1 MKRIQIMLE
10 SGTFE
15 GPVTMHSIYSQFR
28 VVRVRREDIKDYAVD
43 MEYPGIY
50 MLLIGTDTVYVGQTA
65 MDTIMNRIT
74 NKHTGTIDASWH
86 TVLAFSCLNSTI
98 SSNEL
103 LYLENAM
110 TEYAHK
116 NYTKCVTTSPSKDK
130 CNATYRKA
138 HYKLNATQIHTCDQY
153 LEDMKYYIERFGETI
168 FDASVSPKII
178 SSDFGIS
185 SSTGS
190 SGSTDDSSTDTDSSP
205 AITGTKEI
213 FYFASPA
220 RGSEGTAEIGIHLG
234 HSKKRPAL
242 LLKGSKVSLEVSD
255 SFAGSASVKALRT
268 QLEKQ
273 GILVNGK
280 LTQDYLFPSQSGA
293 GQFLNGTSFDGNR
306 NWKMA
311 DGTPLKAVLE

>member
-1 MKRIQIMLE
+1 
-10 SGTFE
+10 
-15 GPVTMHSIYSQFR
+15 
-28 VVRVRREDIKDYAVD
+28 
-43 MEYPGIY
+43 
-50 MLLIGTDTVYVGQTA
+50 
-65 MDTIMNRIT
+65 
-74 NKHTGTIDASWH
+74 
-86 TVLAFSCLNSTI
+86 
-98 SSNEL
+98 
-103 LYLENAM
+103 M

-138 HYKLNATQIHTCDQY
+138 HSKLNATQIHTCDQY

-185 SSTGS
+185 SATGS
-190 SGSTDDSSTDTDSSP
+190 SGSAP
-205 AITGTKEI
+205 AITGTKVI
-213 FYFASPA
+213 FYFASPS

-234 HSKKRPAL
+234 HSKKRPAM
-242 LLKGSKVSLEVSD
+242 LLKGSKISLEVSD
-255 SFAGSASVKALRT
+255 SFAGSASVKALRA

>member
-178 SSDFGIS
+178 SSDF
-185 SSTGS
+185 STGS
-190 SGSTDDSSTDTDSSP
+190 NSDFADDGSTP
-205 AITGTKEI
+205 VITGAKEI
-213 FYFASPA
+213 FFFASPA
-220 RGSEGTAEIGIHLG
+220 RGSEGKAEIGIHLG
-234 HSKKRPAL
+234 HSKKRSAL
-242 LLKGSKVSLEVSD
+242 LLKGSEVSLEVSD
-255 SFAGSASVKALRT
+255 SFAGSASVKALRA
-268 QLEKQ
+268 QLEEQ
-273 GILVNGK
+273 GILVDGK

-306 NWKMA
+306 NWKMK
-311 DGTPLKAVLE
+311 DGTPLKEVLE

>member
-43 MEYPGIY
+43 MDYPGIY

-65 MDTIMNRIT
+65 MDTITNRIV

-116 NYTKCVTTSPSKDK
+116 NYTKCVTTSPSRDK
-130 CNATYRKA
+130 CNASYRKA

-153 LEDMKYYIERFGETI
+153 LDDMKYYIERFGETI

-185 SSTGS
+185 SAADS
-190 SGSTDDSSTDTDSSP
+190 SGSTADTGSTPVISG
-205 AITGTKEI
+205 AKEI
-213 FYFASPA
+213 FYFTSPA
-220 RGSEGTAEIGIHLG
+220 RGSEGKAEIGIHLG

-242 LLKGSKVSLEVSD
+242 LLKDSKVSLDVSD
-255 SFAGSASVKALRT
+255 SFAGSTSVKALRA

-273 GILVNGK
+273 GILVDGK

-293 GQFLNGTSFDGNR
+293 GQFLNGTSFDGNS

-311 DGTPLKAVLE
+311 DGTPLKQVLE